1 MFCVFDPKVLRVTG
15 AGTNFT
21 TTPKDKEV
29 FVGSNVQFDWD
40 YIDSGDVKD
49 VRFGVLV
56 PIADSETPREV
67 AIYVKKKD
75 GPLMFNNMDQ
85 SIEWIRDRVEVVPRR
100 RASFRIKSVKMDDSR
115 TFFCVLMTGS
125 IGSVMN
131 TVKLTVVG
139 EY

>member
-1 MFCVFDPKVLRVTG
+1 MRVTG

-40 YIDSGDVKD
+40 FIDSEDVED

-56 PIADSETPREV
+56 PNADSGAHKEV
-67 AIYVKKKD
+67 AIVKKKD
-75 GPLMFNNMDQ
+75 GPPKFNNMAE
-85 SIEWIRDRVEVVPRR
+85 SIKWIRDRVEVVPDR
-100 RASFRIKSVKMDDSR
+100 RASFRIKSVKMEDSR
-115 TFFCVLMTGS
+115 TFFCSFKTSS
-125 IGSVMN
+125 IGSVRN